1 MDLNRDIED
10 FDLVFFD
17 LETTGLDVTK
27 GDAICEIGALKINN
41 RKIVDK
47 FESLIN
53 PKRSIPK
60 EAYLIHKI
68 CDKDV
73 QGAPL
78 FEQVA
83 DRLIKFFKGS
93 IILAYNIEFDLGFL
107 NYELNKI
114 NSTIPQLPAIDILC
128 MARKTLR
135 LEKYNLEALSYFFD
149 INHNGGLHRALTDSF
164 VASQVFFKLRDTL
177 KEAELENLG
186 DFVSLYGLTNDIFRL
201 KEGVKVTLVKEAIS
215 QQLTLKTR
223 YFSYRNTMEKE
234 EIKPIDLFQENNN
247 FFLWC
252 QGKAGKSWRINLN
265 RVLDIQIV

>member
-1 MDLNRDIED
+1 
-10 FDLVFFD
+10 
-17 LETTGLDVTK
+17 
-27 GDAICEIGALKINN
+27 
-41 RKIVDK
+41 
-47 FESLIN
+47 
-53 PKRSIPK
+53 
-60 EAYLIHKI
+60 
-68 CDKDV
+68 
-73 QGAPL
+73 
-78 FEQVA
+78 
-83 DRLIKFFKGS
+83 
-93 IILAYNIEFDLGFL
+93 
-107 NYELNKI
+107 
-114 NSTIPQLPAIDILC
+114 